1 MATTIDDLAHLI
13 PLKNNLLADQKYAE
27 ALTLI
32 VDRVRKLPSY
42 MNYRADMEV
51 LLLICSLIEHIVVKG
66 DGTNKQELCLECLN
80 NIFNLTPTEIE
91 TAKNSIEFLMN
102 HNRIKKLNSFYVM
115 IKNCLAFLKKK
126 LG

>member
-1 MATTIDDLAHLI
+1 MSFDLAHLI
-13 PLKNNLLADQKYAE
+13 PLKNNLLADQKYNE
-27 ALTLI
+27 ALNLI
-32 VDRVRKLPSY
+32 VERVRKLPSY

-66 DGTNKQELCLECLN
+66 DGTNKQELCLECLK
-80 NIFNLTPTEIE
+80 NIFDLTPTEIE

-102 HNRIKKLNSFYVM
+102 HNRIKKLNSFY
-115 IKNCLAFLKKK
+115 IALKNCIEFLRKK

>member
-1 MATTIDDLAHLI
+1 MSCDLSHLI
-13 PLKNNLLADQKYAE
+13 PLKNSLLVHQKYNE

-32 VDRVRKLPSY
+32 VDRIQKLPDH
-42 MNYRADMEV
+42 MNYRSDIEC
-51 LLLICSLIEHIVVKG
+51 LLLICSLIEHIVIKG
-66 DGTNKQELCLECLN
+66 DGINKQKLCLECLN
-80 NIFNLTPTEIE
+80 TIFNLSETEIE

-115 IKNCLAFLKKK
+115 LKNCIVFLKKK

>member
-1 MATTIDDLAHLI
+1 MATTTDDLSHLI

-115 IKNCLAFLKKK
+115 IKNCLSFLKKK